1 MFAVILLIFG
11 DSLRQ
16 VHRLAVFQSYDV
28 GLWEVGTECIAELY
42 YFVVVVAGA
51 DGVLRKVTSG
61 SLKGRHILSTFQQW
75 VVGLELSCHGE
86 HLDLE
91 DGEAALTSAFAG
103 SVFGLFTSVLDFTGS
118 PFGLFV
124 SAFGFCVSAFGFT
137 GSVLVL
143 GDATLDLDVSSFT
156 VFAGCAFF
164 TEGASG
170 FSAFG

>member
-75 VVGLELSCHGE
+75 VVGLELSCRRTPG
-86 HLDLE
+86 
-91 DGEAALTSAFAG
+91 
-103 SVFGLFTSVLDFTGS
+103 
-118 PFGLFV
+118 P
-124 SAFGFCVSAFGFT
+124 
-137 GSVLVL
+137 
-143 GDATLDLDVSSFT
+143 
-156 VFAGCAFF
+156 
-164 TEGASG
+164 
-170 FSAFG
+170 